1 MYSMVILD
9 DEKIVLQGI
18 QKLCQ
23 KEDFGFV
30 IKGAFVDSLKALDA
44 LPGLRPHLI
53 ITDVRMPQM
62 DGLEFARRAKEI
74 LPESEIV
81 ILSGYRDFS
90 YAQTAI
96 GKIKI
101 GRAHV

>member
-81 ILSGYRDFS
+81 DFVRVS
-90 YAQTAI
+90 RFFLCADCHADRSSVI
-96 GKIKI
+96 IC
-101 GRAHV
+101 

>member
-53 ITDVRMPQM
+53 ITSDGWSGICKKGQGNPAGERDCDFVRV
-62 DGLEFARRAKEI
+62 
-74 LPESEIV
+74 S
-81 ILSGYRDFS
+81 
-90 YAQTAI
+90 
-96 GKIKI
+96 
-101 GRAHV
+101 

>member
-1 MYSMVILD
+1 MYSMLILD

-44 LPGLRPHLI
+44 LPGLRPHLSLPMCGCLRWM
-53 ITDVRMPQM
+53 VWNLQEGPRKSC
-62 DGLEFARRAKEI
+62 RRAK
-74 LPESEIV
+74 L
-81 ILSGYRDFS
+81 
-90 YAQTAI
+90 
-96 GKIKI
+96 
-101 GRAHV
+101 

>member
-62 DGLEFARRAKEI
+62 DGLECCTGCMNVWRQKSDRQPI
-74 LPESEIV
+74 IRCWMDMPEDLWEK
-81 ILSGYRDFS
+81 R
-90 YAQTAI
+90 
-96 GKIKI
+96 K
-101 GRAHV
+101 

>member
-44 LPGLRPHLI
+44 LRVC
-53 ITDVRMPQM
+53 VR
-62 DGLEFARRAKEI
+62 I
-74 LPESEIV
+74 
-81 ILSGYRDFS
+81 
-90 YAQTAI
+90 
-96 GKIKI
+96 
-101 GRAHV
+101 